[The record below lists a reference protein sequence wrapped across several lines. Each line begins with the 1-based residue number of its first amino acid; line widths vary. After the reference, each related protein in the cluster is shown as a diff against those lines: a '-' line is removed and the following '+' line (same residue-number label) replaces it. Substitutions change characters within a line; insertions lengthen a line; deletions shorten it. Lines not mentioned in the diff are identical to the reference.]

1 MVRNVSVVVAQ
12 KLCSDLDSTPCKT
25 RVAIKSSRGVSF
37 SEPTYEMMMAGAFAF
52 AFLLL
57 LPLPSLSATWGKYV
71 YISERMSWH
80 DAQIYCRVFHT
91 DLAPVSSRRD
101 ILQLDTLASSWEY
114 IWIGLERDSTDRRKW
129 NWSGGGEVSTFFW
142 RDGQPQNRTDEDYG
156 VIHRS
161 RFHDA
166 TPFDHKPF
174 FCYSPT
180 VVRERKTWE
189 EAVEY
194 CREHRTDLASV
205 ASETEVALIRTE
217 LGKNDTTGD
226 VWIGLHFFS
235 GDWLWVDG
243 QTLAYEAWG
252 CEGRPACPDTR
263 LACVAL
269 QVEAGSR
276 GDHTAS
282 NAVCKASSKH
292 AWQAHNCEERLHFV
306 CY

>member
-1 MVRNVSVVVAQ
+1 MWPFFFGNVLQ
-12 KLCSDLDSTPCKT
+12 
-25 RVAIKSSRGVSF
+25 F
-37 SEPTYEMMMAGAFAF
+37 
-52 AFLLL
+52 
-57 LPLPSLSATWGKYV
+57 SLSA
-71 YISERMSWH
+71 
-80 DAQIYCRVFHT
+80 
-91 DLAPVSSRRD
+91 
-101 ILQLDTLASSWEY
+101 
-114 IWIGLERDSTDRRKW
+114 LEG
-129 NWSGGGEVSTFFW
+129 N
-142 RDGQPQNRTDEDYG
+142 YG

-235 GDWLWVDG
+235 GEWLWVDG
-243 QTLAYEAWG
+243 QTLAYEVWG
-252 CEGRPACPDTR
+252 CEGRPACPDT
-263 LACVAL
+263 
-269 QVEAGSR
+269 
-276 GDHTAS
+276 S
-282 NAVCKASSKH
+282 NAVCNASSKH